1 MEQWQAK
8 KVVKKATP
16 TFYEVWSVMVSDDEV
31 DDETK
36 SKVHAFMALG
46 FTARIAKE
54 VWQGLQQDIA
64 EGKVSESE
72 FSAHMANIMASDDE
86 EAKSKLVAEITNK
99 YSLTAHLVKLANGE
113 GSVPDDLS
121 SLAE

>member
-8 KVVKKATP
+8 KVVKNATP
-16 TFYEVWSVMVSDDEV
+16 TFYEVWSVMVSGDET

-54 VWQGLQQDIA
+54 VWQGLQQDIG

-72 FSAHMANIMASDDE
+72 FMAHMANIMASDDE
-86 EAKSKLVAEITNK
+86 EAKSKLVSEITNK